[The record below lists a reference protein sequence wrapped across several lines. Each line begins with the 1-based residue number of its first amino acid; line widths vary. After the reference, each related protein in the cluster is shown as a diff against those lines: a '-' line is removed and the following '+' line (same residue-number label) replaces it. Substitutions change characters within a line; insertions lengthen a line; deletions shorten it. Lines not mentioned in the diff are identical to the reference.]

1 MCLFKKIWMVYI
13 FKGITREKFLM
24 IPIAEIDPIS

>member
-1 MCLFKKIWMVYI
+1 MCLFKKIWIVYI
-13 FKGITREKFLM
+13 FKGITHEKFLM